1 MEAAKAEAADSPTPS
16 LMERQRQGAADE
28 IVRAAIELF
37 TRDGFEATPVEAIA
51 AEAGCSRRTF
61 YRYFGSKEDVL
72 FQDLPAAFERMREV
86 LRGHLEEGLDLWMAV
101 TESVVDMIGRFAG
114 DEKIPILRM
123 VLWQREPALQARYML
138 HVAGAERAIAET
150 LCEFRGTRPEKDD
163 LAQAMAIT
171 AIGAYRATIV
181 THNPEEDSGHKLAKH
196 LRDLLDTL
204 DGELSGHHHR

>member
-1 MEAAKAEAADSPTPS
+1 MEAAKAEGADSPTPS

-101 TESVVDMIGRFAG
+101 TE
-114 DEKIPILRM
+114 
-123 VLWQREPALQARYML
+123 
-138 HVAGAERAIAET
+138 
-150 LCEFRGTRPEKDD
+150 
-163 LAQAMAIT
+163 
-171 AIGAYRATIV
+171 
-181 THNPEEDSGHKLAKH
+181 
-196 LRDLLDTL
+196 
-204 DGELSGHHHR
+204 